1 MQLFHAA
8 LVSFAERRA
17 IYMKDKMEYL
27 RAYTLIKDADAYV
40 YQPCEIKKIPAGII
54 PQYWHDA
61 LSREDADKRIQGIL
75 ETWKKYVM
83 DELYLTIGYLE
94 ENLSNIE
101 LLRINDTYYLLY
113 SVKKASGKIRYYAG
127 GNPQDSVVE
136 SNLQNVWNKIPQ
148 SIRCFYE
155 NVHNGFYDYACKA
168 MGLVRTSDITY
179 LGDDEW
185 EWGIIEDLEE
195 DLQIDMESTYGFFSN
210 MMGTYVAV
218 DIMNCDIDSATLWS
232 AKGQPKYH
240 LNFWDVVDEW
250 IKIGMED

>member
-1 MQLFHAA
+1 M
-8 LVSFAERRA
+8 
-17 IYMKDKMEYL
+17 
-27 RAYTLIKDADAYV
+27 
-40 YQPCEIKKIPAGII
+40 
-54 PQYWHDA
+54 
-61 LSREDADKRIQGIL
+61 

-179 LGDDEW
+179 VRDNEW
-185 EWGIIEDLEE
+185 EWGILEDLEE

-232 AKGQPKYH
+232 AKDQPEYH

-250 IKIGMED
+250 IKMGMED